1 MAELCARAV
10 VSPIGINCS
19 EEKTIIIVT
28 KPKKDRKAMFFQL
41 LTWNKSDFLATK
53 AKINKMGNEYTNLE
67 NKVIIKSTSPDK
79 DLIIMWV
86 NRDKNINMIQMREP
100 IIFDDILDQIIKWT
114 WKKYIKE

>member
-1 MAELCARAV
+1 MAELWARAV
-10 VSPIGINCS
+10 VRPIGISCS

-41 LTWNKSDFLATK
+41 FTWNKSDFLAMK
-53 AKINKMGNEYTNLE
+53 AKINKMGNEYANLE

-100 IIFDDILDQIIKWT
+100 IIFEDILDQIIKLT
-114 WKKYIKE
+114 WKKIY